1 MGMKDREHNTGD
13 GGSVA
18 IEQRIAA
25 PSKDVAA
32 YIGDFSN
39 AKEWMVGV
47 ESVEKLD
54 EDSYRLLLESP
65 VGKLEP
71 EAKILEHRDD
81 AIRWVYTSVIEGSG
95 EVTVAPD
102 SGAGGADGSSCI
114 VSYTSD
120 FRLRSK
126 MLNRAARFVGV
137 EHFARKNGERS
148 LLRLKYLMEARRY

>member
-1 MGMKDREHNTGD
+1 MKYREHNIGD

-18 IEQRIAA
+18 IEQHIDA

-47 ESVEKLD
+47 ESVERLD

-71 EAKILEHRDD
+71 EAKILEHGDD

-95 EVTVAPD
+95 EVTVAPS
-102 SGAGGADGSSCI
+102 SGANGSSCV
-114 VSYTSD
+114 VSYTSA

-126 MLNRAARFVGV
+126 ILNRAARFVGL

-148 LLRLKYLMEARRY
+148 LLRLKHLMEARRY